1 MLTQKVNSPT
11 KTKSQAVYCMPGMAA
26 SPKIFEYI
34 KLPEP
39 LELHLLSWIPPK
51 DHETLA
57 SYAIR
62 MCERVKAP
70 NPVLLGVSFGGVL
83 VQEMAKQLETAQV
96 VIISSIKNANEL
108 PLPMKI
114 ARKTDAHKLLPTQWI
129 KNLDAL
135 TLFAFGKGIQK
146 RLSLYQKYLSERDP
160 AYLNWAI
167 DSLVNWDQTTTRENI
182 IHIHGV
188 ADTVFPIKNIAPPL
202 HKIEGGHAI
211 IITQAKWLNQELPKL
226 INSKSSNF

>member
-1 MLTQKVNSPT
+1 MLTQKANKPT
-11 KTKSQAVYCMPGMAA
+11 KAKSRAVFCMPGMAA

-39 LELHLLSWIPPK
+39 FELHLLSWIPPK
-51 DHETLA
+51 KNETLT
-57 SYAIR
+57 SYAFR
-62 MCERVKAP
+62 MCERVSAP
-70 NPVLLGVSFGGVL
+70 HPILLGVSFGGVL
-83 VQEMAKQLETAQV
+83 VQEMAKHLNPACV

-108 PLPMKI
+108 PLPMRM
-114 ARKTDAHKLLPTQWI
+114 ARKTNAHKLLPTQWI

-160 AYLNWAI
+160 DYLNWAI
-167 DSLVNWDQTTTRENI
+167 DSLVHWDQKKTMENI
-182 IHIHGV
+182 IHIHGID
-188 ADTVFPIKNIAPPL
+188 DTVFPIKNITPPF

-226 INSKSSNF
+226 LNQISSNI